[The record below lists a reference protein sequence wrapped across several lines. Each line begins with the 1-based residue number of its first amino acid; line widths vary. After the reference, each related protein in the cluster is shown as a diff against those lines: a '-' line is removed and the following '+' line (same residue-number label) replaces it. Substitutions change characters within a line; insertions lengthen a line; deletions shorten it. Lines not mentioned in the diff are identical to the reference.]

1 MRQPLT
7 TVGCFVARDVLRLP
21 RPSVWERYTNTF
33 VVFFT
38 SGVVHLVLDMSSRVP
53 SSGAM
58 PFFCVQTLGI
68 MLEDGVQAIWKR
80 LHGGVKSRD
89 SPVWQRVIGHIWVLV
104 WFGVTSVWY
113 FGQMS
118 QAPELASIV
127 PFDFQSHIPVFILGS
142 ILFVGG
148 IILKLVFEVEV

>member
-1 MRQPLT
+1 
-7 TVGCFVARDVLRLP
+7 
-21 RPSVWERYTNTF
+21 
-33 VVFFT
+33 
-38 SGVVHLVLDMSSRVP
+38 
-53 SSGAM
+53 M

-89 SPVWQRVIGHIWVLV
+89 SPVWQRVVGHIWVLV

-127 PFDFQSHIPVFILGS
+127 PFDFQSQIPVSILGS
-142 ILFVGG
+142 ILLAGG
-148 IILKLVFEVEV
+148 IILKFVFEVEV